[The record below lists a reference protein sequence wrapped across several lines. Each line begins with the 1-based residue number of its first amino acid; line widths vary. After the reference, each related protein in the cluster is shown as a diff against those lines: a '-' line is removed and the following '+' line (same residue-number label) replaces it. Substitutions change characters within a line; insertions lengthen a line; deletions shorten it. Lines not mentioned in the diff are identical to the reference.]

1 MECVVRF
8 LIVISLILNI
18 AINAQIVNK
27 VLISG
32 IDGYQSHDE
41 EVKNAFL
48 QGYSSYNGTEY
59 EGEILLYP
67 YNIKLSFEYA
77 DTNNYQMIVRSTT
90 GLNTGIYY
98 ADKHPQV
105 KLVMPAGSNSSVQA
119 FSGDIESCP
128 VIVTGAGNTKNV
140 TGFNIDFYS
149 VDPITDNNYSS
160 FSNGYIAGQIA
171 FIANSL
177 NCSIEEARI
186 RARENGTEY
195 GTWDTH
201 NGYGKIDIE
210 ATISEVFPVELT
222 SFTASQTNNGIFLN
236 WTTATEVNNYGFEIE
251 VSTSS
256 VTGWENIGFVD
267 GHGNSNSPKEYS
279 FTDFS
284 IAERSG
290 VLSSSEYRRYR
301 LKQIDTDGSF
311 KYSDV
316 VTVGTNNL
324 SKTEL
329 YQNYPNPFNPT
340 TKISFTLANESQVIV
355 SVYNTLG
362 QQVAELVNEEMNAGV
377 HSVDFNAG
385 NLTSGSYIYRIET
398 ANYSKTMKMLLLK

>member
-1 MECVVRF
+1 MRF

-32 IDGYQSHDE
+32 IAGYRSHDE

-90 GLNTGIYY
+90 GLSAGIYY

-105 KLVMPAGSNSSVQA
+105 KLVMPAGSNSFIQA
-119 FSGDIESCP
+119 YSGDIEYCP

-140 TGFNIDFYS
+140 TGFNIDFFS

-171 FIANSL
+171 FITNML
-177 NCSIEEARI
+177 NCSIEDARI
-186 RARENGTEY
+186 KARENGTEY
-195 GTWDTH
+195 GEWDAH
-201 NGYGKIDIE
+201 NGYGQINIE
-210 ATISEVFPVELT
+210 STISEAFPVELS
-222 SFTASQTNNGIFLN
+222 SFTAKSVDGGIMLN
-236 WTTATEVNNYGFEIE
+236 WTTATEVNNYGFDVE
-251 VSTSS
+251 TKRASS
-256 VTGWENIGFVD
+256 DKWETISFIN

-279 FTDFS
+279 FVDTSTPFS
-284 IAERSG
+284 ASVTVAERSR
-290 VLSSSEYRRYR
+290 SYR
-301 LKQIDTDGSF
+301 LKQIDNDGDF

-316 VTVGTNNL
+316 ITVTNNL
-324 SKTEL
+324 TKTVL
-329 YQNYPNPFNPT
+329 LQNYPNPFNPST
-340 TKISFTLANESQVIV
+340 QISFTLANAGNVNI
-355 SVYNTLG
+355 SVYNALG
-362 QQVAELVNEEMNAGV
+362 EKVVELANSDMNAGTHNV
-377 HSVDFNAG
+377 EFNANNFASG
-385 NLTSGSYIYRIET
+385 FYFYTLNVSSGSAIR
-398 ANYSKTMKMLLLK
+398 YSKTMKMLLLK